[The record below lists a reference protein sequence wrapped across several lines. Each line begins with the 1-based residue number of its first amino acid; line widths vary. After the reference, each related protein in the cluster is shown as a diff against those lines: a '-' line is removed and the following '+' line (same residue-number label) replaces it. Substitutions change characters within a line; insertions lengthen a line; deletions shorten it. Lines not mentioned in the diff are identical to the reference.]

1 VLCSTAVAGTDAT
14 LRWHDA
20 WNCREHHV
28 TPFLAQFV
36 DVEPEIS
43 DILLD
48 VLGDAGC
55 ADIDPEANVGGLL
68 LDQGQLQRRLVVV
81 AVHRADVR
89 KLQRL
94 ATGLQA
100 VPVLAICDEADL
112 ELAFA
117 AGATQCV
124 TRPLRKRE
132 LRARIRET
140 MRGRNANERRA
151 NRERT
156 MSDEIVALQREKHE
170 LERLVCVDALTGIAN
185 RRHVMELFASEWKR
199 AARESH
205 PIALVMVDLD
215 CFHAY
220 NEAYGHLGG
229 DSCLQRVA
237 DAMVR
242 CLRRPSDYLGRY
254 GGEEFIAVL
263 PNTDA
268 VGAKI
273 VAERMQAA
281 VEALAIPHQAS
292 SCSNVVTITAG
303 FASIKVLPDDAIDRL
318 ISAADA
324 ALLQAKRDGRNRVG
338 GIAPLVRPSRVSA
351 QRWER
356 YAPVYV
362 DPCFAERVPAFL
374 DAVKQHMTALAEST
388 RNGERRGGHAI
399 RRLAQTAQELGL
411 IAAEMLLCDVDT
423 GIREGE
429 LPLLRDAAFELLQ
442 YVTHVQVIYR
452 RTGDPEQLEGLVA
465 SC

>member
-1 VLCSTAVAGTDAT
+1 MKLACI
-14 LRWHDA
+14 
-20 WNCREHHV
+20 HV
-28 TPFLAQFV
+28 TAFLAQLV

-55 ADIDPEANVGGLL
+55 ADIDPDANVGGLL
-68 LDQGQLQRRLVVV
+68 LDQTQQLQRRLVIVS
-81 AVHRADVR
+81 VHRADVR
-89 KLQRL
+89 RLQRL
-94 ATGLQA
+94 AAGLPG

-117 AGATQCV
+117 AGAAQCV
-124 TRPLRKRE
+124 ARPLRKRE
-132 LRARIRET
+132 LLARIRE
-140 MRGRNANERRA
+140 MLRNRTANDRRA
-151 NRERT
+151 HRERT
-156 MSDEIVALQREKHE
+156 MSDEIVALQREKHQ
-170 LERLVCVDALTGIAN
+170 LERLVCVDPLTGIAN
-185 RRHVMELFASEWKR
+185 RRHIMDLLGSEWKR
-199 AARESH
+199 AARECL
-205 PIALVMVDLD
+205 PIAVVMVDLD

-220 NEAYGHLGG
+220 NELYGHLGG

-242 CLRRPSDYLGRY
+242 CLRRPTDYLGRY

-281 VEALAIPHQAS
+281 VEALAIPHDTS
-292 SCSNVVTITAG
+292 SCARVVTITAG
-303 FASIKVLPDDAIDRL
+303 FAAIKVLPEDAMERL

-324 ALLQAKRDGRNRVG
+324 ALLQAKSHGRNRVG
-338 GIAPLVRPSRVSA
+338 GVAPLVRPSRVSA
-351 QRWER
+351 QRWKR

-374 DAVKQHMTALAEST
+374 DTVKRQMTSLAEST
-388 RNGERRGGHAI
+388 GNGERRGGHAI
-399 RRLAQTAQELGL
+399 RRLAQTARELNL
-411 IAAEMLLCDVDT
+411 IAAEMLLSDVET
-423 GIREGE
+423 AIREGE

-452 RTGDPEQLEGLVA
+452 RMAEVEPAMASVA
-465 SC
+465 AAAAQA